1 VKGVAEERVSAE
13 ELKQIRQ
20 LIESVRYGSVTVVVQ
35 DGKVIQIEKKEKIR
49 FR

>member
-1 VKGVAEERVSAE
+1 VAEDRVSAE

-20 LIESVRYGSVTVVVQ
+20 LIESIRYGSVTVVVQ
-35 DGKVIQIEKKEKIR
+35 DGRVIQIEKNEKIR

>member
-1 VKGVAEERVSAE
+1 MAEERVSAE

>member
-1 VKGVAEERVSAE
+1 MAEDRVSAE

-20 LIESVRYGSVTVVVQ
+20 LIESIRYGSVTVVVQ
-35 DGKVIQIEKKEKIR
+35 DGRVIQIEKNEKIR